1 MKVYVDENRGVYTEK
16 TINDRIRET
25 LKSSDYEDMM
35 DYIFSKYTDSE
46 LFAILPPNVQ
56 KDAFENWKARILK
69 NNFYEREINESD
81 CPFGKCPYI
90 K

>member
-16 TINDRIRET
+16 TINDRIRKT
-25 LKSSDYEDMM
+25 LKDSDYEGMM
-35 DYIFSKYTDSE
+35 DYILSKYTDSE

-69 NNFYEREINESD
+69 NNFYEREINEPN
-81 CPFGKCPYI
+81 CPFNKCPYI